1 MFSIRNIILAALCIA
16 FTSCYKRYIGT
27 RNVCRNLYVEIYDVN
42 LAGGDACYLTDSINF
57 RILVGKFDP
66 ENGNY
71 KFQCDENIV
80 YIEKLNHSDRY
91 ISDTVNI
98 VAEKKV
104 LNLDVLKRQHK
115 FE

>member
-1 MFSIRNIILAALCIA
+1 MKNLILLLVCVISA
-16 FTSCYKRYIGT
+16 SCYKRYIGART
-27 RNVCRNLYVEIYDVN
+27 ICKNLYVEIYDVN
-42 LAGGDACYLTDSINF
+42 FAGGDACYLTDSLHF

-71 KFQCDENIV
+71 RFYCDGNSV
-80 YIEKLNHSDRY
+80 YIEKLQHRDQY

-104 LNLDVLKRQHK
+104 LDLEVLKKAHK
-115 FE
+115 SDN